1 MFIPDTRVMSYK
13 SPHHDATI
21 DLIKNRNPEL
31 KIKQCHILAMPI
43 LCTRSQNPGAGSELY
58 IRYKA
63 KGYFLELFSL
73 DRYIAAFYEHQDVRD
88 IEYLT
93 QEVAKDCAN
102 ALGDKVTVEAYVNLN
117 GVNQRQEIVVKAE
130 PLEEYREDLGKKS
143 TQSKKIKRLN
153 KLIGNRGEST
163 LLKK

>member
-1 MFIPDTRVMSYK
+1 MAKINKRKRNDMFIPETRVMSYQ
-13 SPHHDATI
+13 SPHHEMTI
-21 DLIKNRNPEL
+21 DLIANRNPHL
-31 KIKQCHILAMPI
+31 KTEQCHILAMPI

-73 DRYIAAFYEHQDVRD
+73 DRYIAEFYQHQDVRD

-102 ALGDKVTVEAYVNLN
+102 ALGQKVIVEAHVNLN
-117 GVNQRQEIVVKAE
+117 GVKQKQHILVKAK
-130 PLEEYREDLGKKS
+130 PDL
-143 TQSKKIKRLN
+143 
-153 KLIGNRGEST
+153 
-163 LLKK
+163 